1 MRLLILFLLF
11 VSTLSKPLFD
21 RACKEDPA
29 NCVAADFAF
38 TKEYLGRGVCG
49 GYALQLR
56 KDPNGNDINI
66 LEECGFWDSCQF
78 PEALEFDCA
87 DVLFQTNKNACYEYI
102 GSGSCQYSELK
113 GWICG
118 LVIVAGILVIALL
131 IQWRSYASD
140 MGILKRLRI
149 RNRGLDL
156 VTTIQNASRVNS
168 GKSYVPVPTALEES
182 GRQSRF

>member
-49 GYALQLR
+49 GYALQKR
-56 KDPNGNDINI
+56 EDPAGNDINI
-66 LEECGFWDSCQF
+66 LDDCGFWDSCQF
-78 PEALEFDCA
+78 PELLEFDCK
-87 DVLFQTNKNACYEYI
+87 DVLFQTNKNACYEYVA
-102 GSGSCQYSELK
+102 SGTCQYSELK

-118 LVIVAGILVIALL
+118 LVIVAVVLIFALL
-131 IQWRSYASD
+131 IQWRSYTSD
-140 MGILKRLRI
+140 MSILKQLRE
-149 RNRGLDL
+149 RNKGLDL
-156 VTTIQNASRVNS
+156 QNTIIRAKNAN
-168 GKSYVPVPTALEES
+168 GYMPVERMEES
-182 GRQSRF
+182 GRQTRF